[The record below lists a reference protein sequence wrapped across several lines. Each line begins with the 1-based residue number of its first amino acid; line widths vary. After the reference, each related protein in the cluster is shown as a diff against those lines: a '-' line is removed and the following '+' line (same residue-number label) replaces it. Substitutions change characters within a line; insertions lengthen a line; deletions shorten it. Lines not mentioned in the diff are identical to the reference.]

1 MILLSNRNRSSG
13 LNKLDLHG
21 LHEKE
26 ALEALKN
33 RLSPEQIAYVKNMY
47 WDGDKLLECF
57 LIFHF

>member
-47 WDGDKLLECF
+47 WDGDKKLKCF
-57 LIFHF
+57 